1 MNKINKSIKTA
12 IIVLIVLIVYAYGFD
27 VTQVN
32 METAREPRRQQS
44 FVRIIR
50 ALAHPDI
57 VTYEQSEVV
66 VEAPI
71 LVGCPEGGVNFPE
84 PDQSG
89 PYMVVTPGCADPKGE
104 VTVEGYNF
112 APNVSGPINFIPPSG
127 VTIQLG
133 NFQSDGR
140 GNFQSIVT
148 LPNRQPIPETQ
159 TIRSITRTNVG
170 GPTLSRNGK
179 DTWDKIIE
187 TVFLALLA
195 TTFGTIFAIPIS
207 FLAAKNIMKD
217 VVSPLAS
224 VALSLIAWPLGIAA
238 GWLAARGAHQ
248 VSDQFGQTTL
258 LLIAGVIIAPL
269 VTYFAMRIGLPPT
282 DTGKP
287 TSKQRLGRVGA
298 LLVAAMAGLVAAL
311 LLSEVVSRFGESVA
325 RVPALEFMG
334 SFFITIS
341 DMVATFLGLVV
352 ALSVGGLLSSWAG
365 RLGQWMTETMSIS
378 TLKSANLLLAALA
391 GALIFLTF
399 AYILDWLYDYNNP
412 FYVFVIPGILGALC
426 GLLVAAR
433 LPHKGSLPVGMAIY
447 NAVRGTMNV
456 LRSIEAF
463 IWAIIFVV
471 LVSTGPFA
479 GTLALTLH
487 TVAALGKLY
496 SEQVESIMP
505 GPLEAIKATGA
516 TRLQTIIY
524 GVIPQIVP
532 PYISFTMYRWDI
544 NVRMS
549 TIIGFAGGGGI
560 GFLLQQ
566 NINLLNY
573 RAASTQ
579 MIAITVVVWAMD
591 YISSVLRERF
601 V

>member
-1 MNKINKSIKTA
+1 
-12 IIVLIVLIVYAYGFD
+12 
-27 VTQVN
+27 
-32 METAREPRRQQS
+32 
-44 FVRIIR
+44 
-50 ALAHPDI
+50 
-57 VTYEQSEVV
+57 
-66 VEAPI
+66 
-71 LVGCPEGGVNFPE
+71 
-84 PDQSG
+84 
-89 PYMVVTPGCADPKGE
+89 
-104 VTVEGYNF
+104 
-112 APNVSGPINFIPPSG
+112 

-133 NFQSDGR
+133 NFQSDASGH
-140 GNFQSIVT
+140 FQSIVN
-148 LPNRQPIPETQ
+148 LPNRQPTPETQ
-159 TIRSITRTNVG
+159 YIRSITRANVG
-170 GPTLSRNGK
+170 GPELSKNGK

-195 TTFGTIFAIPIS
+195 TTFGTLFAIPVS
-207 FLAAKNIMKD
+207 FLAAKNLMKD

-224 VALSLIAWPLGIAA
+224 VTLSLIAWPIGIGA
-238 GWLAARGAHQ
+238 GWLAARGAHWIN
-248 VSDQFGQTTL
+248 DQFGQTTL
-258 LLIAGVIIAPL
+258 LLIAGLIIMPL
-269 VTYFAMRIGLPPT
+269 LTFFAMRIGLPPT
-282 DTGKP
+282 DTRIP
-287 TSKQRLGRVGA
+287 TTRQRLGRYGA
-298 LLVAAMAGLVAAL
+298 LAVSAVAGIVAAL
-311 LLSEVVSRFGESVA
+311 LISQVVTYLGEFVT
-325 RVPALEFMG
+325 RVPALEFLG
-334 SFFITIS
+334 SFFVTVS
-341 DMVATFLGLVV
+341 DMVATFLALVV
-352 ALSVGGLLSSWAG
+352 ALATGALFSSWAE
-365 RLGQWMTETMSIS
+365 RLGHWMTDTLSIS
-378 TLKSANLLLAALA
+378 VLKTANLILSGLA
-391 GALIFLTF
+391 GALMVLIV
-399 AYILDWLYDYNNP
+399 AYIIEWLYDINNP
-412 FYVFVIPGILGALC
+412 LWVFVIPAILGALG

-447 NAVRGTMNV
+447 TSVRAVMNV

-524 GVIPQIVP
+524 GVIPQIIP

-591 YISSVLRERF
+591 YLSSVLRERY